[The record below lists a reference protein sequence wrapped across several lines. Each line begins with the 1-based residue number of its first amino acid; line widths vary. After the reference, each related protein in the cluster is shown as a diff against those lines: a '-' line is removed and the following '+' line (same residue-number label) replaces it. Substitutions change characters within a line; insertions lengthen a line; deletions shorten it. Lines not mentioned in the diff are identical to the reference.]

1 MECLLLQIKFESLR
15 EASHHVDFMGN
26 CQATVTHT
34 SLLYLPRR
42 WVFFSS
48 WLAER
53 NEHAD
58 WI

>member
-42 WVFFSS
+42 WVFFFFLVSGTK
-48 WLAER
+48 
-53 NEHAD
+53 
-58 WI
+58 